1 MSSEHYSRV
10 IQEWCTAT
18 GMQAWV
24 EHNDMHVEI
33 GNTLIGLIH
42 GGAQAP
48 DALHIYIDLGHL
60 TLPELYR
67 SLLEQNVLLQ
77 SDDDGCFG
85 LHPLTQSIVYRINL
99 HLTADTN
106 GATLPQ
112 KINRLIHSARAR
124 LEHSLTN

>member
-10 IQEWCTAT
+10 IQEWCDAT
-18 GMQAWV
+18 GMQVWV

-33 GNTLIGLIH
+33 GDTLIGLIH
-42 GGAQAP
+42 GGTQAP
-48 DALHIYIDLGHL
+48 DDLHVYIDLGHL
-60 TLPELYR
+60 ELPELYR

-77 SDDDGCFG
+77 SEDQGCFG
-85 LHPLTQSIVYRINL
+85 LHPVTNSIVYRTSV

-112 KINRLIHSARAR
+112 KINQLIHLERAR
-124 LEHSLTN
+124 IENSLAN